1 MRADGGTVLA
11 FLLTR
16 AGQQREVCTTPPW
29 LKGTQ
34 EQDPGAMECGA
45 GRLSYQDQRGHGPET
60 SVRRGREFG
69 ALQTPQRAGERLDL
83 GSLGPQLP
91 PVIDVPLPRLL
102 SAVAAPGQ
110 LCVSSRLQTDLARPA
125 CIRSVITGAILVLRV
140 PESRYFIKSL

>member
-1 MRADGGTVLA
+1 MQHSGGP
-11 FLLTR
+11 
-16 AGQQREVCTTPPW
+16 AG
-29 LKGTQ
+29 
-34 EQDPGAMECGA
+34 PGAMECGA

-125 CIRSVITGAILVLRV
+125 CMQA
-140 PESRYFIKSL
+140 